1 MRVLL
6 SVAALVALVGAL
18 LGILNQQYLVFA
30 LFVVLFVLVVAAFY
44 VQNLDK
50 DMILKLLSLSKE
62 LKNGNFDG
70 RIVYLR
76 SFNKD
81 LAQICDNLNNTIDG
95 LEAYLREINTSI
107 ACSSKNIFYRKAL
120 PEGLKGIFANNINFI
135 NEALKTME
143 KTSKSFFRNALSK
156 VLLDSSLSYQNK
168 DLVKISDS
176 LSGDIDSIKQIAQI
190 IDTSS
195 QTSSSG
201 ALEVGR
207 LIDGISHLME
217 LANQSKEMVNTFV
230 QNSQNITSVVSVIS
244 DIAEQTNLLAL
255 NAAIEAA
262 RAGEHGRGFAVVA
275 DEVSKLAD
283 RTQKSTSEISIAIN
297 TMQQDFSAIQ
307 TSSDVLL
314 KIAHES
320 QEGITHFSESFKCIE
335 ENSISLGNDF
345 KAFAKSLIISA
356 IKINHIL
363 YKSDLYLSLNGD
375 KNIDIKDMDSFAIL
389 GKDERFKLLID
400 ELVGLND
407 FNRAKE
413 NIEKNA
419 NKAVECSKEFI
430 DKKIYDEIVKDIH
443 TLEEESAKILKK
455 LIA

>member
-6 SVAALVALVGAL
+6 SVAALIALLGAL

-30 LFVVLFVLVVAAFY
+30 LFVALLVLVVAAFW
-44 VQNLDK
+44 VQQLDK
-50 DMILKLLSLSKE
+50 DILSKLLSLSKE

-70 RIVYLR
+70 RIVYL
-76 SFNKD
+76 SCFNKD

-168 DLVKISDS
+168 DLLKISGA
-176 LSGDIDSIKQIAQI
+176 LSDDIDAIKKIAQI
-190 IDTSS
+190 IETSS
-195 QTSSSG
+195 QTSAQSAQQVSH
-201 ALEVGR
+201 LTN
-207 LIDGISHLME
+207 GISHLME
-217 LANQSKEMVNTFV
+217 LANQSKEMVNVFV

-275 DEVSKLAD
+275 DEVAKLAD

-307 TSSDVLL
+307 TSSDELL
-314 KIAHES
+314 KIANES
-320 QEGITHFSESFKCIE
+320 QEGMTHFSESFKMIE
-335 ENSISLGNDF
+335 DNSVSLGNDF
-345 KAFAKSLIISA
+345 RVFAKSLIISA
-356 IKINHIL
+356 IKISHIL

-375 KNIDIKDMDSFAIL
+375 QSLNIKEIDPFEIL
-389 GKDERFKLLID
+389 SKDERFKLLID
-400 ELVGLND
+400 ELVGLGE
-407 FNRAKE
+407 FEKGKE
-413 NIEKNA
+413 LIEENA
-419 NKAVECSKEFI
+419 EEAVQSSKQFI
-430 DKKIYDEIVKDIH
+430 DKKVYDEIVKNIK
-443 TLEEESAKILKK
+443 TLEDESGKILKK